1 MRRPCW
7 IVVLLIAGLAAGAD
21 PDYQSAAKKIA
32 LVREERSAPGTRI
45 RLSLK
50 EINAYAAVEAL
61 KAVPEG
67 LSSPRVELGRGT
79 ATGHAWVDFAR
90 MKQSKGEPPGFLFA
104 WLLAGER
111 PIQATARIVSGKGRA
126 TVQLEEVRLA
136 GVPAKGAVLDFLI
149 QNFLLPYY
157 PKAVI
162 GQPFELQHR
171 VERFDITP
179 SGVTVYIA
187 R

>member
-1 MRRPCW
+1 MRRGSW
-7 IVVLLIAGLAAGAD
+7 IAWLLTAGLAAAAG
-21 PDYQSAAKKIA
+21 PDYESAARKIA
-32 LVREERSAPGTRI
+32 LVREERAAPGARI

-50 EINAYAAVEAL
+50 EINAYAAVEAS

-67 LSSPRVELGRGT
+67 LSAPRVELGRGT
-79 ATGHAWVDFAR
+79 ATGHAWVDFAKV
-90 MKQSKGEPPGFLFA
+90 KQSKGEPPGFLFA

-111 PIQATARIVSGKGRA
+111 PVQATARIVSGKGRA
-126 TVQLEEVRLA
+126 TVHLEELRLA
-136 GVPAKGAVLDFLI
+136 GVPAKGAVLEFLI

>member
-1 MRRPCW
+1 MQRRCW
-7 IVVLLIAGLAAGAD
+7 IVVLTVAGLAAGAD
-21 PDYQSAAKKIA
+21 ADYQSAAQKIA
-32 LVREERSAPGTRI
+32 LVREERTAPGARI
-45 RLSLK
+45 RFSPR

-67 LSSPRVELGRGT
+67 LSAPRVELGRGT
-79 ATGHAWVDFAR
+79 ATGHAWVDFAKV
-90 MKQSKGEPPGFLFA
+90 KQSKGEPPGFLFA

-111 PIQATARIVSGKGRA
+111 PIQATARIVSGNGRA
-126 TVQLEEVRLA
+126 TVHLEELRLA
-136 GVPAKGAVLDFLI
+136 GVPAKGAVLEFLI

-157 PKAVI
+157 PKALI